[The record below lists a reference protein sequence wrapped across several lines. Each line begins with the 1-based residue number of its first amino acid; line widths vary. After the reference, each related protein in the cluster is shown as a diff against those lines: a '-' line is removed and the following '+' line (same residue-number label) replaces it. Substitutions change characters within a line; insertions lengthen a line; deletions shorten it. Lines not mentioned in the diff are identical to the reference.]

1 MVARNIGL
9 KVNPPEQECQ
19 DSNCPFH
26 GTLPVRGRIMKGI
39 VASTKMKGTVTVR
52 RDYLRYIKKYRR
64 YSRNHSMTAAHHPP
78 CIPCEVGDTVRIAE
92 CRPLSK
98 TVSYVVVECL
108 KEKEEES

>member
-26 GTLPVRGRIMKGI
+26 GTLPVRGRIMKG
-39 VASTKMKGTVTVR
+39 TVTVR

-64 YSRNHSMTAAHHPP
+64 YSRNHSMTAAHLPP
-78 CIPCEVGDTVRIAE
+78 CIPCELGDTVRIAE